1 MDRIDFR
8 SDTVT
13 WPTARMRQAMAEANV
28 GDDVYGEDPTV
39 NELEREAAAMVGME
53 AGLFVASGTMGNLA
67 SILAHAGRGDQA
79 IVGASAHTITA
90 EAGGMSALG
99 GIVPRVLAVDEWGR
113 MALDELEEAIHEDN
127 PHLAPS
133 RLILL
138 ENTFGARNGYPL
150 PVSYFVDVAR
160 VARARGLSVH
170 VDGARFFNATVALG
184 VRPAEITQ
192 HVDSL
197 TFCLSKGLCAPVGSV
212 VCGSRDFVHRARRA
226 RKILGG
232 GMRQAGILAAAGLV
246 ALKEMITRLETD
258 HAHARRLVEGLRG
271 IPGITVHGPEVKTN
285 IVFFCLDGEVPFDQ
299 THVTQRLRE
308 EANIWLD
315 GFGAR
320 DFRAVTHYWIGPQEV
335 DDLIDGLQSIL
346 TDDRVAVRSLRR

>member
-13 WPTARMRQAMAEANV
+13 WPTTRMRQAMADARV

-39 NELEREAAAMVGME
+39 NSLERKAASMVGME

-67 SILAHAGRGDQA
+67 AILAHAGRGDEA
-79 IVGASAHTITA
+79 IAGASSHTVTS
-90 EAGGMSALG
+90 EAGGLAALG
-99 GIVPRVLAVDEWGR
+99 GVIPRVLATDELGR
-113 MALDELEEAIHEDN
+113 MDLEHLEEAVNEDD
-127 PHLAPS
+127 PHLAPT

-150 PVSYFVDVAR
+150 PVSYFADVAK
-160 VARARGLSVH
+160 VARKHDLAIH
-170 VDGARFFNATVALG
+170 IDGARFFNAIVALG
-184 VRPAEITQ
+184 VQPAEITQ

-212 VCGSRDFVHRARRA
+212 ICGSQDFIQRARRT

-246 ALKEMITRLETD
+246 ALEEMVDRLQED
-258 HAHARRLVEGLRG
+258 HANARQLAEGLQGLPR
-271 IPGITVHGPEVKTN
+271 ISVQGPEVKTN
-285 IVFFCLDGEVPFDQ
+285 IVFFRLDDDAPFDPAY
-299 THVTQRLRE
+299 VTRRLRE
-308 EANIWLD
+308 ERNIWLS
-315 GFGAR
+315 GSGSRA
-320 DFRAVTHYWIGPQEV
+320 FRAVTHHWISRQDV
-335 DDLIDGLQSIL
+335 DALIGGLQTIL
-346 TDDRVAVRSLRR
+346 ADDRMTVRAMRR